1 MYIIRHLLQLS
12 RQVIILSD
20 DYRNDKS
27 GENNSTFFSKSNEID
42 DFFAQFDEIAEGF
55 NKDDT
60 VDSDTLKEEAIAEF
74 LNSPDAPKRKT
85 RSERLAEEKELRK
98 QRNKFSGIASEITA
112 KGEVLFSK
120 ISRKAKEEFLV
131 DQDSPE
137 DAENSASGVTMTG
150 KKRRKKKY
158 KFNIK
163 KLIRLFACLFIVMV
177 LIVGAYA
184 AVVIIKAPEINP
196 DNIYS
201 MLSESSVLY
210 DDKGNIIATV
220 GSGET
225 RTNIEYEELPDNL
238 VNAFIAIEDKTFW
251 EHNGFNFIRI
261 FGAIRDAVV
270 SGGQISGTSTITQ
283 QLARNVYLTET
294 REVRSIERKIAE
306 AYYSVLIENALSKEL
321 IIEAYLNTINLGFD
335 SYGVQTAA
343 QSYFSK
349 DVSELDLIE
358 CAALASL
365 PKAPS
370 SYALI
375 KKYNPE
381 DVDPEKDI
389 VIYEGSDYT
398 YIYNGDA
405 SENRRKMTLKN
416 MYDQGMIT
424 EEERDAALAENLL
437 DHINPNISSL
447 TEISSY
453 FSDYAIEQVIQD
465 YAAENK
471 IEYAE
476 ARDKVYTG
484 GLQIYTTM
492 NTDMQKI
499 VDSEFSNNANFPGV
513 AHLSKDSAGNVLG
526 KNGSILMYDYN
537 NFFDSEGRF
546 YLAPDEYE
554 WLANGDL
561 KLYSGKRLNFYQT
574 TVQGNTDVSIEFKNL
589 YIIENDVFYSIQ
601 GGAILIPQQFKSR
614 DNDKNA
620 IISADLFENKDY
632 ANYIRKDESGNLF
645 IDAQHYSLKQKVVQP
660 QSAMVILDYKTGQ
673 IKAMAGGRNTVG
685 VKLFNRAVNPRQPGS
700 SIKPL
705 TVYGAALQQ
714 SLEIMN
720 GGSTPVFTTYDNGG
734 NEIEN
739 SYGTYFTAASVIDD
753 APMISGGK
761 QWPKNWYS
769 GFRGLYTFRTSV
781 QQSVN
786 TNAVKVIQ
794 QVGVE
799 YAADYGEKL
808 GITTIVR
815 DGDTNDMNAA
825 ALALG
830 GMSKGVSPLEMAAAY
845 GVYANGGVY
854 VEPAAYTSVTNKHG
868 EMILEKVPRTENV
881 VDPGVSFIM
890 TDILRTVV
898 TEGLGSGAALG
909 NQPVGGKT
917 GTTTDN
923 YDAWFVGFTPQYA
936 AAVWIGNDVNIELT
950 RGSAAATAVWRKIM
964 SQVCANIPTG
974 TYPSQPENV
983 SAVEI
988 DTKSGLLPTELSRLD
1003 TRGTLRWEYFIK
1015 GTEPTE
1021 YDNVHKNVTAC
1032 SYTGYLATPLC
1043 TSTYSRFGVMRPYAA
1058 NPAVGDIEYELP
1070 HYYCQLHNPDPSKYP
1085 IDPAHGGSGAA
1096 VGGDDII
1103 TDDPDDL
1110 IDPDITDP
1118 PVTDSNPWNGEG
1130 SNNNGNQSSDSNIV
1144 DSNNNGDTPATSQPQ
1159 VPPVI
1164 EQPQPDWL

>member
-1 MYIIRHLLQLS
+1 M
-12 RQVIILSD
+12 IILSD

-27 GENNSTFFSKSNEID
+27 GENNDKFFSESNEID
-42 DFFAQFDEIAEGF
+42 DFFAQFDEIAEGL

-60 VDSDTLKEEAIAEF
+60 AGSGNKHTDALSENNSVKSAADADILKEEAIAEF
-74 LNSPDAPKRKT
+74 LSSTDAQKRKT

-98 QRNKFSGIASEITA
+98 QRNRFSGIASSISE
-112 KGEVLFSK
+112 KCEVLFSK

-131 DQDSPE
+131 DE
-137 DAENSASGVTMTG
+137 DNSESAENSAVGSSMTG

-158 KFNIK
+158 RINVK
-163 KLIRLFACLFIVMV
+163 KLVRLFACIFLVMV

-210 DDKGNIIATV
+210 DDEGNIIATV

-225 RTNIEYEELPDNL
+225 RTNIEFEDLPDNL

-251 EHNGFNFIRI
+251 DHNGFNIIRI
-261 FGAIRDAVV
+261 FGAIRDAIV

-283 QLARNVYLTET
+283 QLARNVYLTES
-294 REVRSIERKIAE
+294 REVRSLERKIAE

-335 SYGVQTAA
+335 SYGVQAAA

-349 DVSELDLIE
+349 DVGELDLIE
-358 CAALASL
+358 CAALAAL
-365 PKAPS
+365 PKAPTKF
-370 SYALI
+370 ALI

-389 VIYEGSDYT
+389 IIYEGSDYT
-398 YIYNGDA
+398 YVYNGDA
-405 SENRRKMTLKN
+405 SESRRNLTLKN
-416 MYDQGMIT
+416 MCEQGMIT

-465 YAAENK
+465 YAAENN
-471 IEYAE
+471 IDYSE

-492 NTDMQKI
+492 NTSMQKI
-499 VDSEFSNNANFPGV
+499 VDTEFSNNANFPGV
-513 AHLSKDSAGNVLG
+513 ANLSRDADGNVLG
-526 KNGSILMYDYN
+526 KNGNILLYNYN
-537 NFFDSEGRF
+537 NFFDQEGRF
-546 YLAPDEYE
+546 YFAPDEYE
-554 WLANGDL
+554 WLSNGDL
-561 KLYSGKRLNFYQT
+561 KLYTGKRLNFYQT
-574 TVQGNTDVSIEFKNL
+574 TVQGNSDVSIEFKNL
-589 YIIENDVFYSIQ
+589 YIIEDDVFYSIQ
-601 GGAILIPQQFKSR
+601 GGTILIPQQYKSR
-614 DNDKNA
+614 DSEKNA
-620 IISADLFENKDY
+620 IISAKMFENSDY
-632 ANYIRKDESGNLF
+632 ANYIRTDENGNLF
-645 IDAQHYSLKQKVVQP
+645 VDAQHYSLKQRVVQP

-700 SIKPL
+700 SIKPI

-720 GGSTPVFTTYDNGG
+720 GGSTPTFITYDNNG

-739 SYGTYFTAASVIDD
+739 LYGTYFTAASVIDD
-753 APMISGGK
+753 SPMISGGR

-769 GFRGLYTFRTSV
+769 GFRGLYTLRTSV

-786 TNAVKVIQ
+786 VNAVKVLQ

-799 YAADYGEKL
+799 YAADYGENL

-830 GMSKGVSPLEMAAAY
+830 GMSNGVSPLEMAAAY

-854 VEPAAYTSVTNKHG
+854 VEPAAYTTVTNKHG
-868 EMILEKVPRTENV
+868 ETILEKVSYSEDV
-881 VDPGVSFIM
+881 VDPGVAFIM
-890 TDILRTVV
+890 TDILRSVV
-898 TEGLGSGAALG
+898 TEGLGSGAALS
-909 NQPVGGKT
+909 NQPVAGKT

-950 RGSAAATAVWRKIM
+950 RGSAAATSVWRKIM

-983 SAVEI
+983 IALEI
-988 DTKSGLLPTELSRLD
+988 DTKSGLLPTDLSRAD
-1003 TRGTLRWEYFIK
+1003 TRGTIRWEYFIK

-1021 YDNVHKNVTAC
+1021 YDNVHKTVTAC

-1043 TSTYSRFGVMRPYAA
+1043 PSTYSRFGVMRPYAV
-1058 NPAVGDIEYELP
+1058 NPVVGDIEYELP
-1070 HYYCQLHNPDPSKYP
+1070 HYYCQLHNPDPGTYP
-1085 IDPAHGGSGAA
+1085 IDPAYGGSGDA

-1103 TDDPDDL
+1103 MDDPEDL
-1110 IDPDITDP
+1110 LDPDITDP
-1118 PVTDSNPWNGEG
+1118 PVIDSNPWGDE
-1130 SNNNGNQSSDSNIV
+1130 NNGNTDGNTSTDGNTDSSGN
-1144 DSNNNGDTPATSQPQ
+1144 TQTS
-1159 VPPVI
+1159 PVV
-1164 EQPQPDWL
+1164 EQPPPDWL